1 MIYNKWTPC
10 FYSAHYVWP
19 RKLVSYSV
27 VMVTIS
33 SDEEE
38 EEEDPFPSL
47 LNNLAHHDP
56 GNHGN
61 AETAKNYQSRRHRM
75 EDPVRSTYYLSSVKL
90 KNNAIK
96 DNSLI
101 PIYRIRPNY
110 RPCPHNR
117 PPPPPRL
124 FTIFSLIIAHLI
136 IFFLTFYFIFTYYR
150 PLDDLLA
157 LVVEN
162 KFR

>member
-1 MIYNKWTPC
+1 M
-10 FYSAHYVWP
+10 
-19 RKLVSYSV
+19 SYSV

-75 EDPVRSTYYLSSVKL
+75 EDPVRSTHNLSSVKL
-90 KNNAIK
+90 KNNV
-96 DNSLI
+96 
-101 PIYRIRPNY
+101 YRIRPNY

-117 PPPPPRL
+117 PPPRL

-136 IFFLTFYFIFTYYR
+136 IFFLTFYFIFTYHR

-157 LVVEN
+157 LVAEN